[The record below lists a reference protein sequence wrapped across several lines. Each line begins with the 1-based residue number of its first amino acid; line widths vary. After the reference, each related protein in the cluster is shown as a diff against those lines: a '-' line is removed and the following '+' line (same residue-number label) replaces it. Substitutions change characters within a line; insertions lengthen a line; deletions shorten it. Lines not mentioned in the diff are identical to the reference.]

1 MPTWFP
7 GTGFAHSLK
16 ALRKEIIES
25 EHKPFYWA
33 KEQIVRGPITFLP
46 LRNLNCTGI
55 GERRLR

>member
-1 MPTWFP
+1 MSLVVHMPTWFP

-33 KEQIVRGPITFLP
+33 KEQIVQDRC
-46 LRNLNCTGI
+46 NLHF
-55 GERRLR
+55 